1 MRKILNAAAI
11 LLSIFLAAGV
21 KLVFHACGP
30 KEDGS
35 WMHCHT
41 AENTVCICAV
51 GMTLLLFSVLLL
63 RNRKGA
69 FVLSLLSAAVA
80 VVTALLPNTIIHMC
94 MMTNMRCHTVM
105 KPTVIILSVMIALI
119 SVITGIMRLREKE

>member
-41 AENTVCICAV
+41 AENTVSICAV

-94 MMTNMRCHTVM
+94 MMTNMRCHAVM